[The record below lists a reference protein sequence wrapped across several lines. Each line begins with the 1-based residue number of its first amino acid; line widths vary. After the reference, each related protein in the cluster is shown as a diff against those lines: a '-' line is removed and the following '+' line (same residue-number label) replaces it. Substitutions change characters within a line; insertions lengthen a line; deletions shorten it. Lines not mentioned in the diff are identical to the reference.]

1 MKVTQTLGRLYFY
14 VACLTEM
21 SMAFMDVK
29 EFGTALRGCSKGNKM
44 KTKGSAKKK
53 EVKGEEVRKIARVRE
68 EKEKIERKK
77 EK

>member
-1 MKVTQTLGRLYFY
+1 
-14 VACLTEM
+14 
-21 SMAFMDVK
+21 MAFMDVK

-44 KTKGSAKKK
+44 KTKGSAKKR